1 MSTRAE
7 LASWIVRASHA
18 LFDRGW
24 VANHDGNVSARL
36 DGGRFLVTPTAI
48 SKIDVREGNLAV
60 VGGDGKPV
68 EGDTRPPSEFA
79 LHLGAYA
86 ERPDIGAVVH
96 AHPPFATALACA
108 GKALTTFLPEAVVSI
123 GPKVPLAEF
132 ALPYGAEGAAPIRRL
147 IGRYDALL
155 LLSHGVI
162 TVGKDLEQ
170 ALLRMELVEHMARVW
185 TLAQPLG
192 GVRQLDTESLRTLI
206 GKRRGAKLGLAADRT
221 PMPGEEEATPELSE
235 PRTVAGPAPAAD
247 AWSGGDAQA
256 TCGYVYGATERP
268 SGRNEELESVVRKAI
283 ADHLERS
290 G

>member
-7 LASWIVRASHA
+7 LAAWIVRASHA

-24 VANHDGNVSARL
+24 VANHDGNVSVKL
-36 DGGRFLVTPTAI
+36 GGGRFLVTPTAI

-68 EGDTRPPSEFA
+68 EGETRPPSEFA

-86 ERPDIGAVVH
+86 ERPDINAVVH

-108 GKALTTFLPEAVVSI
+108 GKSLTSFLPEAVVSI
-123 GPKVPLAEF
+123 GPKIPLAEF

-147 IGRYDALL
+147 IGHHDALL
-155 LLSHGVI
+155 LCSHGLI
-162 TVGKDLEQ
+162 TVGQDLEQ

-185 TLAQPLG
+185 TIAQPLG
-192 GVRQLDTESLRTLI
+192 GVRELDVESLRTLI
-206 GKRRGAKLGLAADRT
+206 GKRRGAKLGLAAERT
-221 PMPGEEEATPELSE
+221 PMPGEQEPSPAISA
-235 PRTVAGPAPAAD
+235 PRTTAGPAPAPD
-247 AWSGGDAQA
+247 AWSGGKAEA
-256 TCGYVYGATERP
+256 TCGYVYGASERP
-268 SGRNEELESVVRKAI
+268 SGKAEELESFVRAAI
-283 ADHLERS
+283 TQHLDK

>member
-7 LASWIVRASHA
+7 LAAWIVRASHA
-18 LFDRGW
+18 LFHRGW
-24 VANHDGNVSARL
+24 VANHDGNVSVKL
-36 DGGRFLVTPTAI
+36 EGGRYLVTPTAI

-79 LHLGAYA
+79 LHLGAYG

-108 GKALTTFLPEAVVSI
+108 GKSLTSFLPEAVVSI
-123 GPKVPLAEF
+123 GLKVPLAEF

-147 IGRYDALL
+147 IGRHDALL
-155 LLSHGVI
+155 LCCHGLI

-170 ALLRMELVEHMARVW
+170 ALLRMELVEHMAHIW

-192 GVRQLDTESLRTLI
+192 GVRELDTESLRTLV
-206 GKRRGAKLGLAADRT
+206 GKRRGAKLGLAAERT
-221 PMPGEEEATPELSE
+221 PMPGEEEPAIQA
-235 PRTVAGPAPAAD
+235 PRTTAGPAPAPD
-247 AWSGGDAQA
+247 AWSGGEASA
-256 TCGYVYGATERP
+256 ASSHVYGAVEQP
-268 SGRNEELESVVRKAI
+268 SGRNAELESVVRAAI
-283 ADHLERS
+283 EDHLRGS
-290 G
+290 

>member
-7 LASWIVRASHA
+7 IAAWIVRASHL

-24 VANHDGNVSARL
+24 VANHDGNVSVKL
-36 DGGRFLVTPTAI
+36 DGGRYLVTPTAI

-68 EGDTRPPSEFA
+68 EGETRPPSEFA

-108 GKALTTFLPEAVVSI
+108 GRSLTSFLPEAVVSI

-132 ALPYGAEGAAPIRRL
+132 ALPYGAAGAAPIRRL
-147 IGRYDALL
+147 IGRNDALL
-155 LLSHGVI
+155 LCNHGVI

-170 ALLRMELVEHMARVW
+170 ALLRMELVEHMARIW

-192 GVRQLDTESLRTLI
+192 GVRELDIESLRILV

-221 PMPGEEEATPELSE
+221 ELPGEGEESLVTSTP
-235 PRTVAGPAPAAD
+235 RVTAGPAPAPD
-247 AWSGGDAQA
+247 AWSGGEAAA
-256 TCGYVYGATERP
+256 TCGHVYGAVEQP
-268 SGRNEELESVVRKAI
+268 SGRNAELESVVRAAI
-283 ADHLERS
+283 TDHLKRS
-290 G
+290 

>member
-7 LASWIVRASHA
+7 LAAWIVRASHA

-24 VANHDGNVSARL
+24 VANHDGNVSVKL

-68 EGDTRPPSEFA
+68 EGETRPPSEFA

-96 AHPPFATALACA
+96 AHPPYATALACA
-108 GKALTTFLPEAVVSI
+108 GKSLTTFLPEAVVSI
-123 GPKVPLAEF
+123 GPKIPLAEY

-147 IGRYDALL
+147 IGRHDALL
-155 LLSHGVI
+155 LVSHGVI
-162 TVGKDLEQ
+162 TVGADLEQ
-170 ALLRMELVEHMARVW
+170 ALLRMELVEHLATIW

-192 GVRQLDTESLRTLI
+192 GVRPLDTDSLRTLI
-206 GKRRGAKLGLAADRT
+206 GQRRGAKLGLAADRT
-221 PMPGEEEATPELSE
+221 PMPGEEEAAPTLSE
-235 PRTVAGPAPAAD
+235 PRTSAGPAPAAD
-247 AWSGGDAQA
+247 AWSGGKAEA
-256 TCGYVYGATERP
+256 TCGYVYGAVEQP
-268 SGRNEELESVVRKAI
+268 SGRSAELDSVVRQAI
-283 ADHLERS
+283 DAHLKRS
-290 G
+290 